1 MYVNYMF
8 FHIQTMSMCFESR
21 II

>member
-8 FHIQTMSMCFESR
+8 FHIQTMSMCFESG